1 MNIFTNIT
9 SFNADVHTP
18 VELYMSLRNHYRKTC
33 LLESNDY
40 HSRSDSK
47 SFIGLDPIV
56 EIKLENNKIII
67 TGEIRNEIIKLN
79 TNESASVQIQAV
91 FDSFKFTESS
101 PSYNGFFGRIGF
113 EFSLLSESHIE
124 KVDSTIGLPDVHFFL
139 FKNIIVIDH
148 FRDNGS
154 IISNSLSEEKS
165 DSVLIDSLLSK
176 RPFTDLPFEIIGEEK
191 SDFTDAEFKALVEK
205 TQGHCLRG
213 DVFQLVVS
221 NAFSQGFFG
230 DDFQV
235 YRQLRR
241 LNPSP
246 YLFYFDFEE
255 YRLFGSSPEAQL
267 IISDGKAE
275 IHPIAGTVPKTGDNL
290 IDDERIRFLVNDEK
304 ENAEHTML
312 VDLARNDLSKDCS
325 EVKVETYKEV
335 QHFSHVIHL
344 VSKVTGK
351 LRKVSPFPVLNSSF
365 PAGTL
370 SGTPKPKALE
380 LISKYERSTRDFYG
394 GAIGIIGSK
403 GNLNMAI
410 VIRSLL
416 SKNNVLHYRAG
427 AGVVLNSISESE
439 TQEVHHK
446 LRAVRTAISVAN
458 VGTVGSVGTVVPV
471 GSVGIG
477 HALSQHPQHPNN
489 PNPSPTQK

>member
-1 MNIFTNIT
+1 MNIYTQKS

-56 EIKLENNKIII
+56 EIRVEN
-67 TGEIRNEIIKLN
+67 NEIIVSSEYETKVIHLN
-79 TNESASVQIQAV
+79 VNQSAAEQIQKV
-91 FDSFKFTESS
+91 LNSFTFESDS
-101 PSYNGFFGRIGF
+101 PSFNGFFGRIGF
-113 EFSLLSESHIE
+113 EFALLDENHIT
-124 KVDSTIGLPDVHFFL
+124 KKKSTLELPDIHFFL
-139 FKNIIVIDH
+139 FKYVIVIDH
-148 FRDNGS
+148 FRDNGMV
-154 IISNSLSEEKS
+154 ITNSFIKGNTDTVE
-165 DSVLIDSLLSK
+165 IDMLLSK
-176 RPFTDLPFEIIGEEK
+176 RPFTDLPFETIGEET
-191 SDFTDAEFKALVEK
+191 SDFTDAEFKLLVEK
-205 TQGHCLRG
+205 SQAHCMRG

-221 NAFSQGFFG
+221 NAFSQEFFG

-267 IISDGKAE
+267 IISEGKAE
-275 IHPIAGTVPKTGDNL
+275 IHPIAGTVPKTGEIL
-290 IDDERIRFLVNDEK
+290 IDNERIQFLINDEK

-325 EVKVETYKEV
+325 IVRVETYKEV

-344 VSKVTGK
+344 VSKVTGQ
-351 LRKVSPFPVLNSSF
+351 LQKVNPFPVLNSSF

-380 LISKYERSTRDFYG
+380 LIANYEKSTRDFYG
-394 GAIGIIGSK
+394 GAIGLIGAN
-403 GNLNMAI
+403 GDLNMAI
-410 VIRSLL
+410 VIRSIL
-416 SKNNVLHYRAG
+416 SKNNRLHYRAG
-427 AGVVLNSISESE
+427 AGVVLDSISESE

-446 LRAVRTAISVAN
+446 LRAVKTAINNAQRRGKACLAS
-458 VGTVGSVGTVVPV
+458 TVSIPTPTH
-471 GSVGIG
+471 I
-477 HALSQHPQHPNN
+477 
-489 PNPSPTQK
+489 NPSTSIIK